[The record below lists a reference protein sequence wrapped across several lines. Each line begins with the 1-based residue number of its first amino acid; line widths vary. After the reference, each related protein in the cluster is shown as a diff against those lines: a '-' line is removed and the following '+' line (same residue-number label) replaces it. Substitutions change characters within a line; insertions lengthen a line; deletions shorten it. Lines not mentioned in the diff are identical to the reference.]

1 MDLLKLTDSEL
12 AALRQAIAN
21 ECGRRCRAA
30 VEGQDAAAIVWG
42 NEIAKRAVVVAAA
55 GKHSL
60 LLLGPRNAGKT
71 MLRAAAVELGLLE
84 VIEARSCACGEYGGG
99 INSVCRC
106 TLAQLTR
113 HRRKLPV
120 AEVNVEVQRPSERE
134 RAYSGTSLADMRSQ
148 LARAVPRDKVNATL
162 DKECQN
168 FLHVCVEYSG
178 LDPVAEASIREVART
193 IAALEGSTRIRPIH
207 LNEAVNYR
215 ALYADVDASSRQRPS
230 RKNAA

>member
-12 AALRQAIAN
+12 AALQQVTAN
-21 ECGRRCRAA
+21 ECGRRCRMA
-30 VEGQDAAAIVWG
+30 VEGRDAAAIVYG

-60 LLLGPRNAGKT
+60 LFVGPRNSGKT

-84 VIEARSCACGEYGGG
+84 VYEARGCPCGEYGG
-99 INSVCRC
+99 INSVCHC

-120 AEVNVEVQRPSERE
+120 AEVNVEVQRPTGRD
-134 RAYSGTSLADMRSQ
+134 RAYSGTSLADMQRQVSRVI
-148 LARAVPRDKVNATL
+148 ARDKVSATL
-162 DKECQN
+162 DKESQN

-178 LDPVAEASIREVART
+178 LDLVAEASILEVART
-193 IAALEGSTRIRPIH
+193 IAALEGSTGLRPIH

-215 ALYADVDASSRQRPS
+215 ALSADAVTSFQQRPS
-230 RKNAA
+230 RKRAA